1 MVIICK
7 FENKIIDVSVEEYI
21 NNKEKYKLLGRGY
34 YIDLNSLI
42 YLANDK
48 RSVYCKELG
57 IKPASFL
64 INLSLIILSKFKFY
78 KYEKY
83 K

>member
-7 FENKIIDVSVEEYI
+7 LDNNIIDVSVEEYI

-34 YIDLNSLI
+34 FIKLRELQ
-42 YLANDK
+42 YLANEK

-64 INLSLIILSKFKFY
+64 INLPLKMLLKFTFY